1 MTEIVLQYRNHQPH
15 HFKGCFSNFACL
27 QPRAAFLLREDA
39 ANITRQHQPTTIAQ
53 NKHNRLDVSL
63 NKSRSSIDTYSP
75 MFHLA
80 QNFFNWVQVRREYR
94 VSITVLGLHKAGK
107 TSIVNAI
114 RGAASSSVAPTMGF
128 NKEDVE
134 LGNLK
139 LTFFDL
145 GGSPKIR
152 NTWAN
157 YFARAHGI
165 IFVVDASDPSS
176 FEECKK
182 VYDEVVAHALLV
194 SKPIL
199 ILANKN
205 DITGCVDVQGVRAA
219 LGLSSNSSSLRLQS
233 CSSTSKQSIDEGS
246 EWFFQVITSQWPT
259 LSSRV
264 EADVSAEDQKMREA
278 FAERKRQVELKKAQR
293 LKDEEARLAAE
304 ALQSKS
310 SEVTE

>member
-1 MTEIVLQYRNHQPH
+1 
-15 HFKGCFSNFACL
+15 
-27 QPRAAFLLREDA
+27 
-39 ANITRQHQPTTIAQ
+39 
-53 NKHNRLDVSL
+53 
-63 NKSRSSIDTYSP
+63 

-80 QNFFNWVQVRREYR
+80 QNFYNWVQVRREYR
-94 VSITVLGLHKAGK
+94 VSITVLGLNNAGK
-107 TSIVNAI
+107 TSIVNCI
-114 RGAASSSVAPTMGF
+114 RGASGSSVAPTMGF

-152 NTWAN
+152 NTWVN

-165 IFVVDASDPSS
+165 IFVVDASDPNS

-182 VYDEVVAHALLV
+182 VLDEATAHALLA
-194 SKPIL
+194 SKPFL

-205 DITGCVDVQGVRAA
+205 DVTGCVDALGIRSA
-219 LGLSSNSSSLRLQS
+219 LGLSASASSVRVQG
-233 CSSTSKQSIDEGS
+233 CSATSKPSIDEGTA
-246 EWFFQVITSQWPT
+246 WIFQAIVSQWSA
-259 LSSRV
+259 LSARV
-264 EADVSAEDQKMREA
+264 QADVSAEDQKLREA

-304 ALQSKS
+304 ALQAKS
-310 SEVTE
+310 SEVPIRKNSIEPHFCFLLFNVSGSEQLVFCHFCMFSPQQLQETLQPSVAQAVPPNGSIESIKVACFQKR